1 MIHAAEPSSAPA
13 RAAPRRARPALATRR
28 FYRRCLLDIQ
38 AGGFDVL
45 VGGGYALERLLGAG
59 RSTRDLDLFVQRRHV
74 KRLLRHLE
82 ARGYEIERLFPE
94 IERAVGSADFG
105 RDALA
110 KARSAVEKTRAA
122 IASKSTNDVSQ
133 QVEQLGRTLR
143 MFKGVVTRG

>member
-1 MIHAAEPSSAPA
+1 VSVQAKDLETGQAQSIQVTATSGLTQDEIKNMMANAQDYMVERRTDERFEGAKQEAETLIA
-13 RAAPRRARPALATRR
+13 
-28 FYRRCLLDIQ
+28 
-38 AGGFDVL
+38 
-45 VGGGYALERLLGAG
+45 
-59 RSTRDLDLFVQRRHV
+59 
-74 KRLLRHLE
+74 
-82 ARGYEIERLFPE
+82 EIERLFPE

-122 IASKSTNDVSQ
+122 IVSKNTDEVTQ